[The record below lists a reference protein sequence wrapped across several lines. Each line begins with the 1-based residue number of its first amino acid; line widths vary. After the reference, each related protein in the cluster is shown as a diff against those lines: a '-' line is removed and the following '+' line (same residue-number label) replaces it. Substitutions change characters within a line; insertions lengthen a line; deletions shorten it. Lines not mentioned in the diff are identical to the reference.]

1 METIDRA
8 VSTITSKYQTT
19 VPEKIRSV
27 LNLKQKDKLCYS
39 ILSDGKILVEKANDE
54 DHVIEN
60 FLEFIEKSM
69 TNEPQLITLA
79 SESRYDY
86 YRKLAKGGN

>member
-8 VSTITSKYQTT
+8 VATITSKYQTT
-19 VPEKIRSV
+19 IPKKIRSI

-39 ILSDGKILVEKANDE
+39 ILSDGKILVEKAND
-54 DHVIEN
+54 DHIIEN

-69 TNEPQLITLA
+69 TNEPQLITPA

-86 YRKLAKGGN
+86 YRKLVKG